1 MRTLRDLL
9 VSEKLVVGAIV
20 VNTAALFILAS
31 TDGDGPLH
39 RAFFI
44 VDYAC
49 VVFFII
55 EALLKIGMN
64 GFSAYW
70 KSSWNR
76 FDFSV
81 VVLSL
86 PVLLEPFELFDTGA
100 FAVLLVLRM
109 GRLFRLFRA
118 LRFIPNRDHLVIGIQ
133 RALKA
138 SVGIF
143 IALAVVNIVFAI
155 GAAMLFRESAPELFG
170 NPALAIYSTF
180 KVFTIEGWWEIPDAI
195 AAGAGSPGLAVL
207 ARVYFVAAVMVGG
220 IIGLSL
226 ANAVFV
232 DEMTMDNTIKL
243 EDKVD
248 ALLEEVRSL
257 REELHG
263 GKRDPGE

>member
-20 VNTAALFILAS
+20 LNTAALFVLAS
-31 TDGDGPLH
+31 TDSDNPLH
-39 RAFFI
+39 HVFFA

-49 VVFFII
+49 VVFFIL
-55 EALLKIGMN
+55 EAILKIGMN
-64 GFSAYW
+64 GFRAYW
-70 KSSWNR
+70 GSAWNR
-76 FDFSV
+76 FDFTV

-86 PVLLEPFELFDTGA
+86 PVLVEPLDFCSTGP
-100 FAVLLVLRM
+100 FAVVLVLRV

-118 LRFIPNRDHLVIGIQ
+118 LRFIPNRDHLITGVK

-138 SVGIF
+138 SVGVF
-143 IALAVVNIVFAI
+143 IALALVNIIFAI

-195 AAGAGSPGLAVL
+195 AAGAGDPAVGVL
-207 ARVYFVAAVMVGG
+207 ARIFFVVAVLVGG

-232 DEMTMDNTIKL
+232 DEMTMDNTNKL

-248 ALLEEVRSL
+248 ALLDEMRAL
-257 REELHG
+257 REELRSVR
-263 GKRDPGE
+263 RDPGE